1 MDNQLNSKL
10 KSATTPSCQLLEEN
24 LQELHIERQAYHGGS
39 FVGNHIHK
47 MLEVNTACIEQCYF
61 QLKGIEEP
69 QIIIEVLNTQAVK
82 LDTTNGYHVCS
93 LKMFFPG

>member
-1 MDNQLNSKL
+1 MHIYSSVIFQLN
-10 KSATTPSCQLLEEN
+10 
-24 LQELHIERQAYHGGS
+24 GGS

-47 MLEVNTACIEQCYF
+47 MLEVNNACIQPCYF

-82 LDTTNGYHVCS
+82 LATTNGHHVCS
-93 LKMFFPG
+93 LKMFSPG